1 MSKGLLC
8 ALPILTNLIFP
19 VTPQGAY
26 TGDITK
32 TTVMNHSVLVL
43 LAVPFKTGLWK
54 EPLIRINGQE
64 TVLWENNQKIYIY
77 M

>member
-43 LAVPFKTGLWK
+43 LAVPFKTGL
-54 EPLIRINGQE
+54 
-64 TVLWENNQKIYIY
+64 
-77 M
+77 